1 MFSTQNLV
9 KNTKFLTSNFDGH
22 LMLRDILAL
31 SLGKST
37 KDLFAERKTQV
48 GVSLFSEVTNRTCQE
63 AGVPLLY
70 CSCNNGREKMK
81 SYDPIILSIANGVLD
96 DINQYLRWD
105 DIYEYE
111 ILLE

>member
-1 MFSTQNLV
+1 MIMFSSQNLI

-31 SLGKST
+31 SLGNST
-37 KDLFAERKTQV
+37 NELFSARKNQL

-70 CSCNNGREKMK
+70 CCCKNSKEMLEPD
-81 SYDPIILSIANGVLD
+81 DPIILSIANGVLD
-96 DINQYLRWD
+96 DLNQYLRW
-105 DIYEYE
+105 EANPHTV
-111 ILLE
+111 